1 MSLNCEIQMASYR
14 STTKMNVLN
23 RESFVPQVWFQNTG
37 ISGWCVALPFV
48 FLLGLV
54 GCGGT
59 QSQSDNGVKA
69 ELISI
74 TPVSGDKVKLLLKV
88 TNVSGK
94 DIVRAKAL
102 VDVLDA
108 EGNSLGKKSTYL
120 IQSGKGGLAAG
131 DSVEEDAFIDVS
143 DNTKAESMS
152 FEIETVRFKK

>member
-1 MSLNCEIQMASYR
+1 MANYR
-14 STTKMNVLN
+14 SKTKMNVLN
-23 RESFVPQVWFQNTG
+23 RESAVPPAWLQDMWIEG
-37 ISGWCVALPFV
+37 RCVAVPLI

-59 QSQSDNGVKA
+59 QSPSDNGVKA

-74 TPVSGDKVKLLLKV
+74 TPVSGGKVKLLLKV

-108 EGNSLGKKSTYL
+108 EGNSLGTKSTYL

-143 DNTKAESMS
+143 DNTKAERMS

>member
-1 MSLNCEIQMASYR
+1 MASYR
-14 STTKMNVLN
+14 STTKRNVLN
-23 RESFVPQVWFQNTG
+23 RDSAVPQVWFQSMWIAG
-37 ISGWCVALPFV
+37 RCVALPFV
-48 FLLGLV
+48 YLLGLI

-59 QSQSDNGVKA
+59 QSPSDNGVKA
-69 ELISI
+69 ELIAI
-74 TPVSGDKVKLLLKV
+74 TPVSGDKIKLLLKV

-108 EGNSLGKKSTYL
+108 EGNSLGTKSTYL